1 MRAAAHPRRIV
12 AGVVGLGL
20 MGCSIASCLL
30 AAGHRVIGLEP
41 VPRRRRQARGRVRH
55 DLDELARE
63 RLLRAATSRALGR
76 LRVTS
81 DYADLAGCGI
91 VIEATVEDLATK
103 RAVIASLERVLARDA
118 IIGLNTS
125 ALPITRLQRGARH
138 PGRVLG
144 VHWAE
149 PAYLTR
155 FMEVILGDGS
165 DPTCAERVMA
175 LAARWGKEPTLVR
188 RDVPGFITNRLMYA
202 LIREGFHLVE
212 SGVTDIEGVDR
223 SMRNDLGSWITFA
236 GPFRFMDLTGIPAY
250 RAVMRGLLPDLDRST
265 RVPRLMER
273 VADSG
278 ALGTANARGFYRYTK
293 TEARRWDERF
303 ARFST
308 DIRRLSLRYAGTRGK
323 P

>member
-1 MRAAAHPRRIV
+1 MKPADPRRIV

-30 AAGHRVIGLEP
+30 ASGHRVVGLEP
-41 VPRRRRQARGRVRH
+41 SAPRRRQARGRVRH
-55 DLDELARE
+55 DLGELARE
-63 RLLRAATSRALGR
+63 RLLRSATACALER
-76 LRVTS
+76 LSVTA
-81 DYADLAGCGI
+81 DYADLSGCGI

-103 RAVIASLERVLARDA
+103 RAVIAELETVLGRDA

-125 ALPITRLQRGARH
+125 ALPITELQRGAKR

-155 FMEVILGDGS
+155 FMEIILGERS
-165 DPTCAERVMA
+165 DPSAARRVMA
-175 LAARWGKEPTLVR
+175 LAERWGKEPTLVR
-188 RDVPGFITNRLMYA
+188 KDVRGFITNRLMYA
-202 LIREGFHLVE
+202 LIREAFHLVE
-212 SGVTDIEGVDR
+212 TGVTDIEGVDR

-250 RAVMRGLLPDLDRST
+250 RAVMRGLLPELDRAT

-273 VADSG
+273 VAGSG

-293 TEARRWDERF
+293 AEARRWDERF
-303 ARFST
+303 ARFSA
-308 DIRRLSLRYAGTRGK
+308 DIRRLSLRYAEPAGGSR
-323 P
+323 